1 MAHLFFLPQIHSGMI
16 LILYEL
22 MYVALDR
29 NPGHC
34 PTYLIRKKVLKE
46 KQQRKQISF
55 LYLFY
60 FQMKETAL
68 SW

>member
-1 MAHLFFLPQIHSGMI
+1 MADLFVLSQIDSGMI
-16 LILYEL
+16 LILYKL
-22 MYVALDR
+22 MCVALDR

-34 PTYLIRKKVLKE
+34 PTYLIRKKVLRE

-55 LYLFY
+55 LHLFC

-68 SW
+68 FW